1 MIVIGVA
8 GGIAS
13 GKSTVCQVFEDLGG
27 VVINA
32 DRIGHE
38 ILALPEIQE
47 TLVQAFGRQIRRT
60 DSTID
65 RKVLG
70 GIVFRDPL
78 ARSRLDAIVHPAL
91 IARIHQRIA
100 ELRVTD
106 SVEVVI
112 VDAALIVEWDEVD
125 MVDTLLVL
133 TAPESR
139 RVAWLAARNGLTADE
154 ALQRISS
161 QLSDEAR
168 CQCADHVLMNSGTIE
183 ELKAKAVDLWNR
195 LVANH

>member
-1 MIVIGVA
+1 VIVIGVA

-13 GKSTVCQVFEDLGG
+13 GKSTVCQVFEGLGG

-38 ILALPEIQE
+38 ILDLPGIQE
-47 TLVQAFGRQIRRT
+47 TLIQAFGRQICRS

-65 RKVLG
+65 RKILG

-78 ARSRLDAIVHPAL
+78 SRSRLDAIVHPAL
-91 IARIHQRIA
+91 VAKIHKRIA

-106 SVEVVI
+106 NVEVVI
-112 VDAALIVEWDEVD
+112 VDAALIVEWDEID

-133 TAPESR
+133 TAPESK
-139 RVAWLAARNGLTADE
+139 RVEWLAARNDLTTDE
-154 ALQRISS
+154 GLQRISS
-161 QLSDEAR
+161 QLTDEAR
-168 CQCADHVLMNSGTIE
+168 CQSADHVLMNNGTVE
-183 ELKAKAVDLWNR
+183 ELKAKAGDLWNR
-195 LVANH
+195 IVANQ